1 MENHTNVT
9 TIQGSSGIATERQ
22 PNLAATIPVGPAS
35 MPVGSASMTLDAK
48 YAQFPNDSWV
58 VNPHATQDMSEWM
71 YRSSLLLIDA
81 LLVGLAF
88 ALAYWLRFKAGI
100 TLEPNVDPQPDLYM
114 RLVLVLIPVWLAIFW
129 LMHLYDLHL
138 LLGGTTEYANALNAC
153 SVGMMMVIVV
163 SFVIPDFQISRSWLV
178 LSWVLSASLV
188 CIGRLALRR
197 VAYYLR
203 QQGLFV
209 VPSIII
215 GTNAEAVAL
224 AHQLRNSL
232 ASGLAIV
239 GFIDTDCDDG
249 PLNNRTID
257 SIPIIGNLDS
267 LPHVVRERGIKEV
280 IIASTSMSREQLIQ
294 IPERLAVF
302 PAVQMRLSSGLYEIF
317 TTGMRITTKNSVP
330 LMSLN
335 QLRLDRMELAV
346 KTLLDCSLILV
357 SVPFLAPFFAIIA
370 ALIKMDSAGPVFYRR
385 RVMGIGGKEFD
396 AFKFRTM
403 HVNGDEILA
412 QHPELAAE
420 LQMNHKLKDDPRI
433 TRMGRLLR
441 ATSLDELPQLINVL
455 RGEMSLVGPR
465 MISPEERI
473 EYGQM
478 QLNLFTVK
486 PGLTGLWQ
494 VSGRSDLSYAERV
507 QLDMHYIR
515 NYSIWLDLQ
524 ILFFQTVPTVLKR
537 RGAY

>member
-1 MENHTNVT
+1 MENRTNVT
-9 TIQGSSGIATERQ
+9 TIQGASGIATERK
-22 PNLAATIPVGPAS
+22 PNLAAT
-35 MPVGSASMTLDAK
+35 MPVGSASMTLDAT
-48 YAQFPNDSWV
+48 YARLANESWA
-58 VNPHATQDMSEWM
+58 VNPHAAHDLSEWI
-71 YRSSLLLIDA
+71 YRSSLLLTDA

-88 ALAYWLRFKAGI
+88 ALAHWLRFKAGI
-100 TLEPNVDPQPDLYM
+100 TLEPNVAPRPDLYI

-129 LMHLYDLHL
+129 IMHLYDLRI
-138 LLGGTTEYANALNAC
+138 LLGGTTEYAHALNAC
-153 SVGMMMVIVV
+153 SLGMMMVIAV

-178 LSWVLSASLV
+178 LSWILSASLV
-188 CIGRLALRR
+188 CIGRLSLRR
-197 VAYYLR
+197 VAYHLR
-203 QQGLFV
+203 RQGFFV

-215 GTNAEAVAL
+215 GTNAEAAAL
-224 AHQLRNSL
+224 AQQLRNSS

-239 GFIDTDCDDG
+239 GFIDADCDEG
-249 PLNNRTID
+249 ALNKSTIGG
-257 SIPIIGNLDS
+257 IPIIGNFDS
-267 LPHVVRERGIKEV
+267 LPKVVHEMGIKEV

-294 IPERLAVF
+294 IPERLSVF
-302 PAVQMRLSSGLYEIF
+302 PSVQMRLSSGLYEIF
-317 TTGMRITTKNSVP
+317 TTGMRITTRNSVP

-335 QLRLDRMELAV
+335 QLRLDRIEMAI

-357 SVPFLAPFFAIIA
+357 GLPFLVPFFAVVA
-370 ALIKMDSAGPVFYRR
+370 TLIKMDSTGPVFYRR

-396 AFKFRTM
+396 ALKFRTM

-412 QHPELAAE
+412 QYPELVAE
-420 LQMNHKLKDDPRI
+420 LQVNHKLRDDPRI
-433 TRMGRLLR
+433 TRIGRLLR

-524 ILFFQTVPTVLKR
+524 ILFFQTVPAVLKR